1 MEKTPQEIFAEK
13 ANLIYEFDARSP
25 LFVRKAAMEIESQN
39 LEHAVEILR
48 NGIAIYPDY
57 PVAYVLLG
65 DSLGLLGQYDE
76 ARSSYKTASDLID
89 SPASYYSYTQKLEQI
104 KKLRSPFNIK
114 KRNTFVDTGSWTP
127 DGNRTTSEKPMEQ
140 FEDRLHHLADQLS
153 RAKIQ
158 IPADDADLPLP
169 QYSTE
174 ETSGSAPLIISD
186 TLARIYVSQG
196 KVSEAIHIYELLA
209 DRDPSRKAEFK
220 SIADD
225 LRKKL
230 LSQQS

>member
-39 LEHAVEILR
+39 LENAVEIIR
-48 NGIAIYPDY
+48 NGIAVYPDY
-57 PVAYVLLG
+57 PVPYVLLG
-65 DSLGLLGQYDE
+65 DALGLQGHYDE
-76 ARSSYKTASDLID
+76 ARSAYKTASDLID
-89 SPASYYSYTQKLEQI
+89 SPESYYSFTQKLEQI

-114 KRNTFVDTGSWTP
+114 KRNTFVDAGDWDES
-127 DGNRTTSEKPMEQ
+127 GEKSRTSESQPA

-158 IPADDADLPLP
+158 MPEGEADTPVTIR
-169 QYSTE
+169 TE
-174 ETSGSAPLIISD
+174 ETSHAPMIISD

-196 KVSEAIHIYELLA
+196 KLAEAIHIYELLIKKT
-209 DRDPSRKAEFK
+209 PTKSEEFRNI
-220 SIADD
+220 IAD
-225 LRKKL
+225 LTKKL
-230 LSQQS
+230 SDQQS